1 MPLRMAFVK
10 LSFPL
15 RIDLIRAS
23 ILSTLLLKP
32 FAARGAT
39 LPISAVD
46 SITPALEH
54 TKQQLFKPFRIGQWT
69 KLAFVG
75 LLAGELGS
83 NGCNRSNFQLPT
95 HPGGVPHIGF
105 PGSLGPDLGHGF
117 PGLGNLG
124 IDHALLVALIGA
136 VVVAA
141 LALGIIFMYVSSVM
155 RFILFDSIIA
165 KECHIRWGWSRRMGA
180 GWRYFVWKLGYA
192 LVIFAGIVIVIGIP
206 VAFAF
211 AAGWLNEPKEHVA
224 ALVLCGIALFLVLLI
239 FLLATAVIFVL
250 TKDFVVP
257 QMALENIGAM
267 EGWRRLWAMMKAEIG
282 AYAGYIAMKI
292 VLAIVVGL
300 LIGIAALILGLFFAV
315 PTVGLGI
322 IAVLSGKAAGL
333 TWNVETITLAIVV
346 GCILL
351 AIFFY
356 LVSLISV
363 PAIVFFPAY
372 SIYFFAGRYPR
383 LAAALYPSAPPVQVP
398 ASLPP
403 PLV

>member
-1 MPLRMAFVK
+1 
-10 LSFPL
+10 
-15 RIDLIRAS
+15 
-23 ILSTLLLKP
+23 
-32 FAARGAT
+32 
-39 LPISAVD
+39 LPITAVD
-46 SITPALEH
+46 SITPAIEH
-54 TKQQLFKPFRIGQWT
+54 TKQQLFKPFRIAQWT

-83 NGCNRSNFQLPT
+83 NGCNRSTFQLPT
-95 HPGGVPHIGF
+95 QPVGVPHVGF
-105 PGSLGPDLGHGF
+105 PGSLGSDLGHGF

-124 IDHALLVALIGA
+124 IDHALLLTLI
-136 VVVAA
+136 AA
-141 LALGIIFMYVSSVM
+141 IVIAAFAIGIIFMYISSVM
-155 RFILFDSIIA
+155 RFILFDSIIT
-165 KECHIRWGWSRRMGA
+165 KECHIRQGWSRRLGQ
-180 GWRYFVWKLGYA
+180 GWRFFVWKLGYA
-192 LVIFAGIVIVIGIP
+192 MVIFATTVILLGIP
-206 VAFAF
+206 LAFAF
-211 AAGWLNEPKEHVA
+211 AVGWLREPKEHVA
-224 ALVLCGIALFLVLLI
+224 ALVLSGIALFLVFLI
-239 FLLATAVIFVL
+239 FFLATAVIFVL

-267 EGWRRLWAMMKAEIG
+267 EGWRRLWAMMRAETG
-282 AYAGYIAMKI
+282 AYAGYIGMKI

-300 LIGIAALILGLFFAV
+300 LIGIAAVILGLFFAV

-322 IAVLSGKAAGL
+322 IAVISGKAAGL

-383 LAAALYPSAPPVQVP
+383 LAAVLYPAAPAAPVAGSVAPP
-398 ASLPP
+398 AG
-403 PLV
+403 

>member
-1 MPLRMAFVK
+1 
-10 LSFPL
+10 
-15 RIDLIRAS
+15 
-23 ILSTLLLKP
+23 
-32 FAARGAT
+32 
-39 LPISAVD
+39 VD
-46 SITPALEH
+46 SITPAIEH
-54 TKQQLFKPFRIGQWT
+54 TKQQLFKPFRINQWT

-105 PGSLGPDLGHGF
+105 PGSMAPDLGHGF

-124 IDHALLVALIGA
+124 IDHALLVALIAA
-136 VVVAA
+136 VVVAV
-141 LALGIIFMYVSSVM
+141 LAIGIIFMYVSSVM
-155 RFILFDSIIA
+155 RFVLFDSIIA
-165 KECHIRWGWSRRMGA
+165 KECHIRLSWSRRMGP

-192 LVIFAGIVIVIGIP
+192 LVIFAASVILIGIP
-206 VAFAF
+206 LAFAS
-211 AAGWLNEPKEHVA
+211 AAGWLSEPKEHVG
-224 ALVLCGIALFLVLLI
+224 ALVLCGIALFLVFFV
-239 FLLATAVIFVL
+239 FLLLTAVIFVL

-267 EGWRRLWAMMKAEIG
+267 EGWRRLWAMMKAEMG

-383 LAAALYPSAPPVQVP
+383 LAAVLYPSAPTAQVA
-398 ASLPP
+398 ASVLPP
-403 PLV
+403 PV